1 MSDFAR
7 CAVLGHPVAHS
18 LSPRIHDGFA
28 HELGMVLEYEKVD
41 VEPESLSSWVKT
53 FFADGGIGLNITLPH
68 KQAAAALA
76 AQSSDA
82 VVQAD
87 AANVL
92 SHGADGAIVADN
104 FDGVALIRDLT
115 ERYRLDLRGHDTLL
129 LGAGGA
135 GRAAAFALIDAGVRS
150 LTIVNRSSTAADA
163 LADALGQPGRVHNRY
178 WNDLGSL
185 GVFDLVINATSA
197 GVLGQQLGLPF
208 GLLTP
213 RATCYDLCYGSA
225 ASEFLGWAKASDA
238 RYAYDG
244 LGMLIEGS
252 AQAFERWFG
261 KRADTEQVF
270 AELRAEFPLG
280 G

>member
-18 LSPRIHDGFA
+18 LSPRIHGEFA
-28 HELGMVLEYEKVD
+28 HQLGVTLQYEKVD
-41 VEPESLSSWVKT
+41 VEPQGLSPWIES
-53 FFADGGIGLNITLPH
+53 FFTSGGTGLNITLPH
-68 KQAAAALA
+68 KQAAAVLA
-76 AQSSDA
+76 TRSSNA
-82 VVQAD
+82 VVQAG

-92 SHGADGAIVADN
+92 SHGTDGTIEADN
-104 FDGVALIRDLT
+104 FDGMALIRDLT

-135 GRAAAFALIDAGVRS
+135 GRAAAFALLDAGVHS
-150 LTIVNRSSTAADA
+150 LTIVNRSSAAADA

-178 WNDLGSL
+178 WKDLDSL
-185 GVFDLVINATSA
+185 GVFDLLINATSA
-197 GVLGQQLGLPF
+197 GVLGQQLDLPF
-208 GLLTP
+208 GLLAP
-213 RATCYDLCYGSA
+213 RATCYDLCYGYA
-225 ASEFLGWAKASDA
+225 ASEFLGWAKASGA

-261 KRADTEQVF
+261 KRPDTELIF
-270 AELRAEFPLG
+270 TELRAEFPLTG
-280 G
+280 

>member
-41 VEPESLSSWVKT
+41 VEPQGLSSWVES
-53 FFADGGIGLNITLPH
+53 FFADGGTGLNITLPH

-76 AQSSDA
+76 VRSSDA
-82 VVQAD
+82 VVQAG

-92 SHGADGAIVADN
+92 SHEADGTIVADN
-104 FDGVALIRDLT
+104 FDGMALVRDLT

-135 GRAAAFALIDAGVRS
+135 GRAAAFALLDAGVRN
-150 LTIVNRSSTAADA
+150 LTIVNRSSAAADA
-163 LADALGQPGRVHNRY
+163 LADALGQPGCVHNRY
-178 WNDLGSL
+178 WEDLDSL
-185 GVFDLVINATSA
+185 GVFDLVINSTSA
-197 GVLGQQLGLPF
+197 GVLGQPLNLPF

-213 RATCYDLCYGSA
+213 RATCYDLCYGYA

-252 AQAFERWFG
+252 AQAFECWFG
-261 KRADTEQVF
+261 KRPDTERVF
-270 AELRAEFPLG
+270 TELRAEFPLTG
-280 G
+280 